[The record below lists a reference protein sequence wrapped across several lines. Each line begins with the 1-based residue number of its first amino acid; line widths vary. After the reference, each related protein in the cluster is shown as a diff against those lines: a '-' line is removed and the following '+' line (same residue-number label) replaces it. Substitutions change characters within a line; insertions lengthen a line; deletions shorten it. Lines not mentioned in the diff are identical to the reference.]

1 MLYNQKSFHINRGCM
16 RIYHSNN
23 FRSGRKIIFENE
35 PCLIES
41 SEFVKPGKGQ
51 SFVRVKLRKLLT
63 KQLIEKTFKSTD
75 SLEIADIIEYT
86 LSYLYNDG
94 RFWYFINNNTFE
106 ELSVDE
112 KIIGV
117 HKKWLLEQDTCI
129 VTLWNNQPISI
140 TPNNFVNL
148 KVIHVQATLKGDTI
162 NTSST
167 KLATLSTGAIVR
179 VPLFIQVG
187 SLIKVDTRSGEYV
200 SRIK

>member
-1 MLYNQKSFHINRGCM
+1 M
-16 RIYHSNN
+16 RVYHSNN
-23 FRSGRKIIFENE
+23 FRSGRKIIFEKE

-75 SLEIADIIEYT
+75 SLEIADVSEYT

-94 RFWYFINNNTFE
+94 HFWYFINNNFE
-106 ELSVDE
+106 ELSVDK
-112 KIIGV
+112 KIVGV
-117 HKKWLLEQDTCI
+117 NKKWLSEQDTCVI
-129 VTLWNNQPISI
+129 TFWNNQAISI
-140 TPNNFVNL
+140 TPNIFVEL
-148 KVIHVQATLKGDTI
+148 KVIDTEIALKSDTI
-162 NTSST
+162 NTTT
-167 KLATLSTGAIVR
+167 KLATLSTGAILK
-179 VPLFIQVG
+179 VPLFIQIG